1 MHTTYH
7 QRFLHQLGAPRLRG
21 RAHSHSGTRRGA
33 SYTCREWPFTYR
45 WLCRQLRYQQPRAWY
60 STNTRTHAHSV
71 HETKIADHTW
81 ASGGDSTGAQICF
94 LVVSLLIARAPCSA
108 DKAMSSYHQIKI
120 GILRGKAP
128 KTCRDATAGSRRSRG
143 FPSLTH
149 TRMGTR
155 LCRCGAGPLSHGRQG
170 RGCRIAPPVPQAM
183 FTKCHK
189 LRADK
194 D

>member
-71 HETKIADHTW
+71 HETKTADHTW
-81 ASGGDSTGAQICF
+81 ASGGDSTGAQILL

-143 FPSLTH
+143 VPGPHSH
-149 TRMGTR
+149 TDGNKAVLMRCRTTFTR
-155 LCRCGAGPLSHGRQG
+155 AARSGLSHCTSYCTSNVQ
-170 RGCRIAPPVPQAM
+170 CQ
-183 FTKCHK
+183 K
-189 LRADK
+189 LHVDK